1 MAGVPHVFRVD
12 AGLGEG
18 ALPLRTC
25 GAVSGLRAET
35 RRGGNK
41 VAHVEAAA
49 SGREISANETKAHEK
64 SRKRLIAIAVAA
76 AVFLFFQFVCPVP
89 EGLSRT
95 AMSAVGILACCI
107 ILWVSEA
114 FPFIVTVVLIYLL
127 LPITDVLPFAT
138 TALADGTV
146 VQSVFNQSSL
156 MVPIYCLFIFAVT
169 AAVMT
174 TPIPYR
180 VANFV
185 LKWSKGNSAKIV
197 IGLMMATGI
206 FSMFIADLA
215 ASAIFVGISLSIVEA
230 NGGTKKLS
238 GLGKALVLGIPA
250 AALIG
255 GIGTPLGNSSNML
268 CIGMLEAAMPVRVTF
283 LGWCI
288 VNIPLALAVTFLS
301 SLFIV
306 KVFKLEDV
314 NPEAYA
320 NVEGQLAGFERI
332 TTREIKL
339 LVWYVIAFGL
349 MIASTWMPMTIMII
363 SQGMFL

>member
-1 MAGVPHVFRVD
+1 M
-12 AGLGEG
+12 
-18 ALPLRTC
+18 
-25 GAVSGLRAET
+25 
-35 RRGGNK
+35 
-41 VAHVEAAA
+41 
-49 SGREISANETKAHEK
+49 
-64 SRKRLIAIAVAA
+64 
-76 AVFLFFQFVCPVP
+76 FLLFQFVCPVP

-206 FSMFIADLA
+206 FL
-215 ASAIFVGISLSIVEA
+215 SLIH
-230 NGGTKKLS
+230 
-238 GLGKALVLGIPA
+238 
-250 AALIG
+250 
-255 GIGTPLGNSSNML
+255 SS
-268 CIGMLEAAMPVRVTF
+268 V
-283 LGWCI
+283 
-288 VNIPLALAVTFLS
+288 S
-301 SLFIV
+301 
-306 KVFKLEDV
+306 VFKSS
-314 NPEAYA
+314 
-320 NVEGQLAGFERI
+320 G
-332 TTREIKL
+332 TRTC
-339 LVWYVIAFGL
+339 VGD
-349 MIASTWMPMTIMII
+349 STSSMWGGKPK
-363 SQGMFL
+363 